1 MAVGGM
7 FCLEKLPPPEP
18 SGGRASGG
26 IVDKLGGEDR
36 RFCMSGRCAIY
47 YCLRDLMQRDTKRVA
62 YLPAYTCETVAAPY
76 KKAGYELLF
85 YDVSPENLTS
95 RFNPELIPRISVL
108 ALCGYYGFSYYDR
121 EFVALCADAGVS
133 IIQDIT
139 HSIFST
145 DGIETL
151 ADYNAGSLRKWM
163 GIPSG
168 GIAVKRRGKFSLP
181 LLPPEEAHIR
191 GRLDCFAEQERVLN
205 REPDA
210 SEEQVEEIFWETELR
225 LRRIFDVYESD
236 RFSAELISRYSW
248 EDLFQKRRDNYQ
260 YVLSQAPFSSTV
272 VPVFPE
278 LGEAV
283 CPSHLSLYSPDRDA
297 AQKKLESLGVKS
309 TFYWPFHGECSLSDF
324 PGASYVYDH
333 IYSLPVDQRYS
344 RESMAVLCGALR
356 ELGNS
361 M

>member
-7 FCLEKLPPPEP
+7 FCLEKYPPAVS
-18 SGGRASGG
+18 SGGRLSGG
-26 IVDKLGGEDR
+26 LVDKLGGEDR

-47 YCLRDLMQRDTKRVA
+47 YCLRDFMQGDTKRVA
-62 YLPAYTCETVAAPY
+62 YLPAYTCETVVAPY

-85 YDVSPENLTS
+85 YDVSPENLVP
-95 RFNPELIPRISVL
+95 RFNRELIPRISVL
-108 ALCGYYGFSYYDR
+108 ALCGYYGFSFYNR
-121 EFVALCADAGVS
+121 EFVALCADAGVA

-139 HSIFST
+139 HSVFSI
-145 DGIETL
+145 DGIEPL

-168 GIAVKRRGKFSLP
+168 GIAVKRRGTFNLP
-181 LLPPEEAHIR
+181 LLPPEKAHIQ
-191 GRLDCFAEQERVLN
+191 GRLDCFAEQERVVN

-210 SEEQVEEIFWETELR
+210 SEEQVEAIFWKTELR

-236 RFSAELISRYSW
+236 RFSAELISRYPW
-248 EDLFQKRRDNYQ
+248 EDLFQKRRENYR
-260 YVLSQAPFSSTV
+260 YILSQAPFGPGAI
-272 VPVFPE
+272 PVFPE

-283 CPSHLSLYSPDRDA
+283 CPSHLSLYSPDREA
-297 AQKKLESLGVKS
+297 AQKKLDSLGVKS
-309 TFYWPFHGECSLSDF
+309 TVYWPFHGECTLSDF

-344 RESMAVLCGALR
+344 RDAMAVLCGALW
-356 ELGNS
+356 ELNNS
-361 M
+361 A